1 MRTIQNGFSISKNGL
16 AGFLRRAEA
25 AGVALLLLTP
35 LSLVRADQSIQ
46 IVALTNSAD
55 FQPGLPQKGSLA
67 SIFCTGLEG
76 GPGIVAAPPQY
87 PLPTEILTGGL
98 SVSVSINFT
107 PAPILAI
114 AFEQGYQQ
122 INVQVPWEAPEEP
135 LFVQVFQGS
144 NSAYL
149 VDPNPWV
156 DFPFANPATFRWS
169 VFFVDSQGY
178 AIVQHAS
185 NYSQVTKQNPA
196 VPGEFLVAYGI
207 NLGPVDNA
215 PASGYPAP
223 FNPLASSQVPQDAC
237 MMSDIVTIGTAP
249 VIPAYVGLAPGIVGV
264 YQVNLQV
271 PANVPAGDQQLVFGR
286 NFLISP
292 FGVCYGSGLDEGG
305 ANFTSRSAL
314 LPVE

>member
-1 MRTIQNGFSISKNGL
+1 MRTMRDRFSISKNGL
-16 AGFLRRAEA
+16 EGFLRQAGA
-25 AGVALLLLTP
+25 AGVALLFLAA
-35 LSLVRADQSIQ
+35 LSLLQADQSIQ
-46 IVALTNSAD
+46 VVALTNSTD
-55 FQPGLPQKGSLA
+55 FQPALPQKGSLA

-76 GPGIVAAPPQY
+76 GPGIVTALPQY
-87 PLPTEILTGGL
+87 PLPTEIVTGGL
-98 SVSVSINFT
+98 SIRVSINFT

-114 AFEQGYQQ
+114 AFEQGYKQ
-122 INVQVPWEAPEEP
+122 INVQVPWEVPEEP

-144 NSAYL
+144 NSAYV
-149 VDPNPWV
+149 VDPNPWL

-185 NYSQVTKQNPA
+185 NYSQVTRQNPA

-215 PASGYPAP
+215 PATGYPAP

-237 MMSDIVTIGTAP
+237 MSSDIVTIGTAT
-249 VIPAYVGLAPGIVGV
+249 VIPAYVGLASGIVGV
-264 YQVNLQV
+264 YQVNLRV
-271 PANVPAGDQQLVFGR
+271 PANFSSGDQQLVFGR

-292 FGVCYGSGLDEGG
+292 FGVCYGSGLGEGG
-305 ANFTSRSAL
+305 VNFTSG
-314 LPVE
+314 